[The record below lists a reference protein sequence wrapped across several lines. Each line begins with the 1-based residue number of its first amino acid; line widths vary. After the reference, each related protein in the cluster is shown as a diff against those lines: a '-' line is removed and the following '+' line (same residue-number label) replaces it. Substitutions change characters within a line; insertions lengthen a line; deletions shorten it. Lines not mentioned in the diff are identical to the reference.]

1 MTSVFNSCARPLSLI
16 IALPGN
22 LPGNFPDLPGLRV
35 FDAPG
40 NGARNGPEKRYW
52 NHGFSNM
59 ASRLEKW
66 VPGPPGPETSF
77 VTSRVATFEHE
88 IETWFGL
95 GKSGAGE
102 TDGNGTK
109 TGLTVLTSLPVSLP
123 GYFPDLPGLRVF

>member
-1 MTSVFNSCARPLSLI
+1 MTPVFNSCAHPLTLI

-59 ASRLEKW
+59 ASRLENR
-66 VPGPPGPETSF
+66 S
-77 VTSRVATFEHE
+77 
-88 IETWFGL
+88 L
-95 GKSGAGE
+95 G
-102 TDGNGTK
+102 
-109 TGLTVLTSLPVSLP
+109 LP
-123 GYFPDLPGLRVF
+123 GQKRHL